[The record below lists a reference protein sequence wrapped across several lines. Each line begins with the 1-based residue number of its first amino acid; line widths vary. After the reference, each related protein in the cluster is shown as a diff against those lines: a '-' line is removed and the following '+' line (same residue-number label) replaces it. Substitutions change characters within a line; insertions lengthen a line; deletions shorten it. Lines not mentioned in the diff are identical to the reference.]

1 MITQFLM
8 DGEEY
13 NVQVLSLKRQF
24 EVKDA
29 IASKVAQSGDI
40 YRNLVGTYYHYT
52 IVVREKDGDREA
64 LDRFWDAISQPVES
78 HVCVFPYNQSMIT
91 QEMYVTTGNQAI
103 TRLYSGGA
111 EWNDITVNYKA
122 RVPKVLP

>member
-8 DGEEY
+8 DGIEY
-13 NVQVLSLKRQF
+13 NVQVLSLRRQF

-29 IASKVAQSGDI
+29 IAMKVAQSGDI
-40 YRNLVGTYYHYT
+40 YRNPVGTYYHYT

-78 HVCVFPYNQSMIT
+78 HVCVFPYNQSTIT
-91 QEMYVTTGNQAI
+91 QKMYVTAGNQNI
-103 TRLYSGGA
+103 VRLYGGGA
-111 EWNDITVNYKA
+111 EWHDITVNYKA
-122 RVPKVLP
+122 AEPKVLP